1 MCETWLNITNI
12 DKVDIP
18 NYKLFSNVRSG
29 KIGRGT
35 GILVHKSLRCRERK
49 DLEIKSITFC
59 TVSLSLFADPERI
72 LRRFYVFAEEP
83 CKSTIKTSEPC
94 SPVFK
99 EAQPRPKKQSISLIS
114 QIGIFMNFI
123 IVHNVFLLLVIYC
136 CNKASNRIVTRSKE
150 LVFYS
155 WIPLSP
161 EVSRLSPY
169 THARQH
175 TRTSR
180 SFCIFAVH
188 RLHTPR
194 KITLHWWRIRCP
206 VEGETNSGSSVADC
220 VHTAIFQNIRENRV
234 P

>member
-1 MCETWLNITNI
+1 MHYGCWSHET
-12 DKVDIP
+12 P
-18 NYKLFSNVRSG
+18 
-29 KIGRGT
+29 
-35 GILVHKSLRCRERK
+35 
-49 DLEIKSITFC
+49 C

-72 LRRFYVFAEEP
+72 LRRLYVFVEEP
-83 CKSTIKTSEPC
+83 CKSTITISEPC

-99 EAQPRPKKQSISLIS
+99 EAQPRPSNHKQSISLIS
-114 QIGIFMNFI
+114 RIGIFMNFI

-194 KITLHWWRIRCP
+194 KITLHP
-206 VEGETNSGSSVADC
+206 
-220 VHTAIFQNIRENRV
+220 
-234 P
+234 